1 MKQLIAIFWPKSWV
15 NLFGKYSK
23 MRLEKSEGLILKGKK
38 RLFAIEKI
46 TKHYFKIIFAQKQKI
61 KNSIFYLKQP
71 KHYFK
76 INFAKKQKTKKC
88 HFLTE
93 TMG

>member
-1 MKQLIAIFWPKSWV
+1 
-15 NLFGKYSK
+15 

-46 TKHYFKIIFAQKQKI
+46 TKNYFKIIFAQKQKI

-93 TMG
+93 TMS

>member
-1 MKQLIAIFWPKSWV
+1 
-15 NLFGKYSK
+15 

-38 RLFAIEKI
+38 RLFAIEEI

-76 INFAKKQKTKKC
+76 INFAKKTGKKMP
-88 HFLTE
+88 FFD
-93 TMG
+93 